1 MLCAL
6 VLTHTAVVAPKVI
19 VGNGFTVIVKFVGA
33 ADTHPA
39 ALRTVSDPV
48 YVPPAVPAGTAILIE
63 FAGNVAFVTGAKVFA
78 GFALHV
84 ML

>member
-6 VLTHTAVVAPKVI
+6 VLTHTAVVAPNVI

-39 ALRTVSDPV
+39 AFRTVSDPV
-48 YVPPAVPAGTAILIE
+48 YVPTAVPAGTAMSIE
-63 FAGNVAFVTGAKVFA
+63 FAGKAAFITAAKVFVGLA
-78 GFALHV
+78 FHV